1 MYIISKRINN
11 LKSMKISISK
21 VDQNNFI
28 GFVNRLK
35 VIDSFI
41 YFKIKDS
48 VVQASA
54 YLPQRDAVKH
64 HRIQLSEIFQ
74 LEEEINTSKEL
85 KIAFFDASKLTEA
98 FKQFE
103 YDAIKAEIEFI
114 ENEEDFVASTFRIY
128 NDELEIT
135 LACSE
140 PSLGYKDLTDSQIQ
154 SIFDTDGANFKFSL
168 DYTSLSKIKSL
179 FNLDK
184 EETFS
189 INANG
194 DGVKLKGKTYNML
207 VSSEYDGTNGG
218 MVTLFKKYLNL
229 LDKEDYTANVMENRV
244 VLRSNDSETL
254 LTIATCQTAE

>member
-1 MYIISKRINN
+1 
-11 LKSMKISISK
+11 MKIQINK
-21 VDQNNFI
+21 VDQQHFI
-28 GFVNRLK
+28 DFVNKLK

-41 YFKIKDS
+41 YFKIKGES
-48 VVQASA
+48 VQASA

-64 HRIQLSEIFQ
+64 HRLPLGEIFQ
-74 LEEEINTSKEL
+74 IENGIDTDKEL
-85 KIAFFDASKLTEA
+85 KIAFFDASRLTDA

-103 YDAIKAEIEFI
+103 YDSIQGEIEFV
-114 ENEEDFVASTFRIY
+114 ENEEDYVASSFRIF

-154 SIFDTDGANFKFSL
+154 SIFDVSGASYKFNI
-168 DYTSLSKIKSL
+168 DYTTLSKAKSV

-184 EETFS
+184 DETFAIS
-189 INANG
+189 ANG
-194 DGVKLKGKTYNML
+194 TGVRFKGKTYNML
-207 VSSEYDGTNGG
+207 VTPDYDGTPVEN
-218 MVTLFKKYLNL
+218 VTLFKKYLNL
-229 LDKEDYTANVMENRV
+229 LDKEDYTANVLGNRV

>member
-1 MYIISKRINN
+1 
-11 LKSMKISISK
+11 MKIKINK

-41 YFKIKDS
+41 YFKIKDG

-64 HRIQLSEIFQ
+64 HRVPLTQMFQ
-74 LEEEINTSKEL
+74 IEDGQITTDKEL
-85 KIAFFDASKLTEA
+85 KIAFFDASKLTDA

-103 YDAIKAEIEFI
+103 YDSIAGEFEFI
-114 ENEEDFVASTFRIY
+114 ENEEDCVATTFRIY
-128 NDELEIT
+128 NDELEIK

-140 PSLGYKDLTDSQIQ
+140 PSLGYKDLTDAQIQ
-154 SIFDTDGANFKFSL
+154 TIFNIDTAKYRFDI
-168 DYTSLSKIKSL
+168 DYTTLNKVRSL
-179 FNLDK
+179 FGLDK

-189 INANG
+189 IEANG
-194 DGVKLKGKTYNML
+194 KGVKLTGNTYNML
-207 VSSEYDGTNGG
+207 VTPDYEGEAGNK
-218 MVTLFKKYLNL
+218 VTLFKKYLNL
-229 LDKEDYTANVMENRV
+229 LDKEDYTANVMDNRV

-254 LTIATCQTAE
+254 LTIATCATA

>member
-1 MYIISKRINN
+1 
-11 LKSMKISISK
+11 MKITIDK

-35 VIDSFI
+35 VIDTFI
-41 YFKIKDS
+41 YFKIKDG

-64 HRIQLSEIFQ
+64 HRIPVGQVFQ
-74 LEEEINTSKEL
+74 LEEDAINTTKEL
-85 KIAFFDASKLTEA
+85 KIAFFDASRLTDA

-103 YDAIKAEIEFI
+103 FGNIRAEIEFV
-114 ENEEDFVASTFRIY
+114 ENEEDFVATEFRIF
-128 NDELEIT
+128 NEELEIK

-154 SIFDTDGANFKFSL
+154 AIFNVESANYVFDM
-168 DYTSLSKIKSL
+168 DYTAISKVRSL
-179 FNLDK
+179 FGLDK

-189 INANG
+189 ITTNK
-194 DGVKLKGKTYNML
+194 DGVRMKGKTYNYL
-207 VSSEYDGTNGG
+207 VTDGFEGTNGAD
-218 MVTLFKKYLNL
+218 VTLFKKYLNL
-229 LDKEDYTANVMENRV
+229 LDKEDYSANVMDNRV
-244 VLRSNDSETL
+244 VLRSKDSETL

>member
-1 MYIISKRINN
+1 
-11 LKSMKISISK
+11 MKISISK
-21 VDQNNFI
+21 VDSNNFI

-35 VIDSFI
+35 VIDSFV
-41 YFKIKDS
+41 YFKLKDG

-64 HRIQLSEIFQ
+64 HRMPISQVFQIEDGEIS
-74 LEEEINTSKEL
+74 TDKEL
-85 KIAFFDASKLTEA
+85 KIALFDASKITDA
-98 FKQFE
+98 FKQFD
-103 YDAIKAEIEFI
+103 YDAISAEIEFV
-114 ENEEDFVASTFRIY
+114 ENEEDCVATTFKIF

-140 PSLGYKDLTDSQIQ
+140 PSLGYKDLTDAQIQ
-154 SIFDTDGANFKFSL
+154 GIFNTEASTFKFDL
-168 DYTSLSKIKSL
+168 DYTSLAKVRNL
-179 FNLDK
+179 FSLDK

-194 DGVKLKGKTYNML
+194 NGVKLLGKTYNML
-207 VSSEYDGTNGG
+207 VTPDYDGESGTN
-218 MVTLFKKYLNL
+218 VTLFKKYLNL
-229 LDKEDYTANVMENRV
+229 LDKEDYTAHVLDNRV